1 MLGMTKDGGG
11 LSAGYYSQDNYYSK
25 DGDPDQSEW
34 LGKGAEAAGLRPA
47 GKDGVTVQRPKIDGK
62 VFNELQAGR
71 MPDGTT
77 VKDPDKRT
85 PGWDL
90 TASAPKSVSVM
101 ALVAGDARLVKAH
114 RQAAS
119 GSA

>member
-47 GKDGVTVQRPKIDGK
+47 GKDGVTVQGPKIDGK
-62 VFNELQAGR
+62 VFKELQAG
-71 MPDGTT
+71 
-77 VKDPDKRT
+77 
-85 PGWDL
+85 
-90 TASAPKSVSVM
+90 
-101 ALVAGDARLVKAH
+101 
-114 RQAAS
+114 
-119 GSA
+119 